1 MLNIKIDPQMKS
13 LWPDSVLACV
23 QCKVQVHESQQEL
36 LDEIEAFSGHLQATV
51 EKVPDLPKREKI
63 ADTRSAYKAFGKEPS
78 RYRNSAEA
86 MCRRIVQGKGLYQIN
101 NVVECNNLFSI
112 RTGYSLGAYDVTKI
126 QGDITWMVAPEGAH
140 YQGIGKDQI
149 NVEFLPVFTDDQG
162 PFGNPT
168 SDSVRTRITEKAEEI
183 LMVIFGFS
191 GTENLTEDMQTLAAL
206 LEKYCGARDIE
217 LKIIEN

>member
-1 MLNIKIDPQMKS
+1 MLPITINSNMKA
-13 LWPDSVLACV
+13 LWPDAVLGCV
-23 QCKVQVHESQQEL
+23 QCKVKVKESPAEL
-36 LDEIEAFSGHLQATV
+36 LEEIEEFGKELQAKI
-51 EKVPDLPKREKI
+51 EKVPDIPKRKKI

-86 MCRRIVQGKGLYQIN
+86 MCRRIIQGKGLYQIN

-126 QGDITWMVAPEGAH
+126 DGSVTWMVAQEGAH

-149 NVEFLPVFTDDQG
+149 NVEFLPVFADAQG
-162 PFGNPT
+162 SFGNPT
-168 SDSVRTRITEKAEEI
+168 SDSTRTRITENAEEI

-191 GTENLTEDMQTLAAL
+191 GMEGMEKDLSDLVKL
-206 LEKYCGARDIE
+206 LETYCEAHDIE
-217 LKIIEN
+217 TKIIE